1 MTAYFQSHLF
11 TNLLP
16 DNTVITNNFS
26 RRQRHSFVVTRTA
39 RSRHTFATFIHVGSI
54 YAGAAINWDKLD
66 AACDIRLTQ
75 GPASGLTGIDIVSV
89 LQGFRTQGGIFG
101 LRVKR

>member
-1 MTAYFQSHLF
+1 M
-11 TNLLP
+11 
-16 DNTVITNNFS
+16 DNFS
-26 RRQRHSFVVTRTA
+26 KWYGRSSVVA
-39 RSRHTFATFIHVGSI
+39 GAFISRHTFPSLIHVGSI
-54 YAGAAINWDKLD
+54 YAGAAINWNKLN